1 MIISLLYFTL
11 NSTTISWSHIPNP
24 TGLYGSKEVIPI
36 KFSALFNSPLHIKGG
51 TRSLNRNVLFVA
63 ESLEAASKLAGIACE
78 MADFGRSNVHFA
90 FVGRAEMDIE
100 LFKELNG
107 ITNEVGACKVIFHD
121 ARAEFANRMTEN
133 RLKIAI
139 RTGLRH
145 LRDFIHPQAVLLSVD
160 YEEEWFIG
168 IARKTTQQLQMKTI
182 ELPEN
187 AANDLR
193 WITRLDS
200 GSVGGI
206 YISYVIYEAML
217 HLLRS
222 FQKKN
227 SG

>member
-1 MIISLLYFTL
+1 M
-11 NSTTISWSHIPNP
+11 
-24 TGLYGSKEVIPI
+24 
-36 KFSALFNSPLHIKGG
+36 KGG
-51 TRSLNRNVLFVA
+51 TRSLNRNVLFAA

-78 MADFGRSNVHFA
+78 MASFRRSNVHFA

-100 LFKELNG
+100 LFKKLNG
-107 ITNEVGACKVIFHD
+107 ITDEVGGCKVMFHD
-121 ARAEFANRMTEN
+121 ARAEFANRMTED

-145 LRDFIHPQAVLLSVD
+145 LHDFIHPQVVLLSD
-160 YEEEWFIG
+160 HEEEWFIK
-168 IARKTTQQLQMKTI
+168 IARKITKQLQMQTI

-206 YISYVIYEAML
+206 YISYVIYQAMH

-222 FQKKN
+222 LQKEIVAD
-227 SG
+227 

>member
-1 MIISLLYFTL
+1 M
-11 NSTTISWSHIPNP
+11 
-24 TGLYGSKEVIPI
+24 
-36 KFSALFNSPLHIKGG
+36 KGG
-51 TRSLNRNVLFVA
+51 TRSLNRNVLFAA

-78 MADFGRSNVHFA
+78 MANFRKNNVHFA

-107 ITNEVGACKVIFHD
+107 ITHEVGGCKVIFHD
-121 ARAEFANRMTEN
+121 ARAEFANRMTED

-139 RTGLRH
+139 RTGFRH
-145 LRDFIHPQAVLLSVD
+145 LHNFIHPQMVLLSVD
-160 YEEEWFIG
+160 HEEEWFIE
-168 IARKTTQQLQMKTI
+168 IAQKITKQLQMQTI

-206 YISYVIYEAML
+206 YISYMIYQAML

-222 FQKKN
+222 FQKKTVAD
-227 SG
+227 